1 MALHPTTKKI
11 LQFILLFSLGFLLIW
26 LVTRQ
31 VAGKKEE
38 IINAFKNANYFWIAI
53 ASVISILS
61 HVLRAQ
67 RWNYLLNPLGYHSK
81 WYNSNG
87 AVFIGYFANYGIPRS
102 GELSRCSI
110 IAKYDGVPFE
120 KALGTVITERIIDFG
135 LLIVI
140 FLLSLIVQFN
150 ELIGLS
156 NQYVFEP
163 LSKKLKAFN
172 QHPVLFGA
180 VVIILFSIVL
190 LFYLKRKKIN
200 AMLTGKFGNI
210 IKGFADGLTSVK
222 AVKNKAAFVG
232 ASFLIWL
239 MYFLAQYI
247 TFFAFE
253 GTSKLGF
260 SECLVMLLFGTFGV
274 IFTPGGLGAYQA
286 ILTGLLLYYNIDDVT
301 AFAYPWLLW
310 VLQLIVVAIIG
321 TVSLIILP
329 FLNKSQNGTK

>member
-1 MALHPTTKKI
+1 MALNPTAKKT
-11 LQFILLFSLGFLLIW
+11 LQFTLLFSLGFLLIW

-31 VAGKKEE
+31 VAGKKDE

-53 ASVISILS
+53 ASLISILS
-61 HVLRAQ
+61 HVIRAQ

-87 AVFIGYFANYGIPRS
+87 AIFIGYFANYGIPRS

-120 KALGTVITERIIDFG
+120 KALGTVITERIIDFI
-135 LLIVI
+135 LLIII
-140 FLLSLIVQFN
+140 FLLSLIVQFK

-156 NQYVFEP
+156 NQYVFGP
-163 LSKKLKAFN
+163 LSIKLNAFK
-172 QHPVLFGA
+172 QQPILFGI
-180 VVIILFSIVL
+180 VIFICIASMFFL
-190 LFYLKRKKIN
+190 YLKRKKIN
-200 AMLTGKFGNI
+200 SLLTGKFGNI

-222 AVKNKAAFVG
+222 QVKNKIAFVG

-239 MYFLAQYI
+239 MYFLAQYV
-247 TFFAFE
+247 TFFAFDA
-253 GTSKLGF
+253 TSNLGL

-286 ILTGLLLYYNIDDVT
+286 ILTGLLLYYHIDDVT

-321 TVSLIILP
+321 TFSLVLLP
-329 FLNKSQNGTK
+329 FLNKSANGAK

>member
-1 MALHPTTKKI
+1 MALQPTTKKI

-31 VAGKKEE
+31 VAGKKDE
-38 IINAFKNANYFWIAI
+38 IFNAFKNANYFWIAI

-81 WYNSNG
+81 WYNTNG

-120 KALGTVITERIIDFG
+120 KALGTVITERIIDFI
-135 LLIVI
+135 LLIII

-150 ELIGLS
+150 QLIGLS
-156 NQYVFEP
+156 NQYVFHP
-163 LSKKLKAFN
+163 LMNKLSAFKK
-172 QHPVLFGA
+172 HPVFFG
-180 VVIILFSIVL
+180 VLIVFFILIL
-190 LFYLKRKKIN
+190 LFLYLKRKKIS
-200 AMLTGKFGNI
+200 ALLTGKFGNI

-222 AVKNKAAFVG
+222 EVKNKAAFIG
-232 ASFLIWL
+232 SSFLIWL
-239 MYFLAQYI
+239 MYFLAQYF

-321 TVSLIILP
+321 TTSLMILP
-329 FLNKSQNGTK
+329 FLNKSQSGTK